1 MMRMQEKIRT
11 ADQAKRGILMEMEN
25 ETEHSDVKF
34 SHKKNGQMDMV
45 TGSLWDKIL
54 LFALPIVVTNVLQQL
69 FNTADIAVVGR
80 LVGNDA
86 LAAVGCTGPI
96 VTLFITL
103 FSGLAI
109 GANAVIARH
118 IGAGDRKK
126 TKEAVHTS
134 IAIAV
139 LAGLVIM
146 AVGESITRP
155 LLEVVSTPDN
165 VMDLAVTY
173 LRIYFSGSLFL
184 MLYNFEAA
192 ILRAGGDTRT
202 PVFVLMA
209 TGVINIGLNL
219 FFVLACGM
227 SVEGVALATLI
238 SNIMSALILFM
249 ILMREEG
256 VLKVRLRSV
265 RIYGKDAKAILM
277 IGVPA
282 AIQGMLFNAA
292 NIVIQSG
299 VNSLGSDVVAGA
311 TVGLNVET
319 FGYYIVAGFG
329 QTSITFN
336 SQNLGAGKLRRCAES
351 TRWCLGLGF
360 LVTALASVLMVVFRE
375 ALAGLFTTDQT
386 LIEIASVRIM
396 LIAGFEVVNMVIE
409 VMSGTLR
416 GLGYSALPAL
426 LSVFFVCGV
435 RIFWL
440 FYIFP
445 LNRTFG
451 WLFTVYPVS
460 WGLAAASMTAAYLI
474 VKKRLYT
481 LAAKRLQAGGNSVQA
496 DYNM

>member
-1 MMRMQEKIRT
+1 MD
-11 ADQAKRGILMEMEN
+11 A
-25 ETEHSDVKF
+25 ETEEPSEKPSRVGR
-34 SHKKNGQMDMV
+34 GQMDLV

-54 LFALPIVVTNVLQQL
+54 LFAMPIVITNILQQL

-103 FSGLAI
+103 FSGLAM

-118 IGAGDRKK
+118 IGAGDKRK
-126 TKEAVHTS
+126 TQESVHTS

-139 LAGLVIM
+139 IAGLLVM
-146 AVGESITRP
+146 TVGEIVTRP
-155 LLEVVSTPDN
+155 LLTIVSTPDN
-165 VMDLAVTY
+165 VMELAVTY

-192 ILRAGGDTRT
+192 ILRAGGDTRK
-202 PVFVLMA
+202 PVVVLVI
-209 TGVINIGLNL
+209 TGVLNIALNL
-219 FFVLACGM
+219 FFVRVCNM

-238 SNIMSALILFM
+238 SNILSALIL
-249 ILMREEG
+249 LWVLLHSEG
-256 VLKVRLRSV
+256 TLKVRLKEV
-265 RIYGKDAKAILM
+265 RIYGRDAKAVLL

-319 FGYYIVAGFG
+319 FAYYIVAGFG

-336 SQNLGAGKLRRCAES
+336 SQNLGAGKPERCVAS

-360 LVTALASVLMVVFRE
+360 LVTVAVSFFMVTCRD
-375 ALAGLFTTDQT
+375 ALAGLFTTDEA
-386 LIEIASVRIM
+386 LIRIAGIRIM
-396 LIAGFEVVNMVIE
+396 LIAGFEVLNMVIE

-416 GLGYSALPAL
+416 GLGYSVLPAV

-445 LNRTFG
+445 LNRTFA

-460 WGLAAASMTAAYLI
+460 WGLAAVSMTISYLI
-474 VKKRLYT
+474 IKKKILKIR
-481 LAAKRLQAGGNSVQA
+481 KKG
-496 DYNM
+496 

>member
-1 MMRMQEKIRT
+1 MMRMQEKIRP

-25 ETEHSDVKF
+25 ETEYSDVKF

-103 FSGLAI
+103 FSGMAI

-311 TVGLNVET
+311 W
-319 FGYYIVAGFG
+319 
-329 QTSITFN
+329 
-336 SQNLGAGKLRRCAES
+336 RR
-351 TRWCLGLGF
+351 
-360 LVTALASVLMVVFRE
+360 LVTISWLALVRRVLRLTVRTWGQAS
-375 ALAGLFTTDQT
+375 
-386 LIEIASVRIM
+386 
-396 LIAGFEVVNMVIE
+396 
-409 VMSGTLR
+409 
-416 GLGYSALPAL
+416 
-426 LSVFFVCGV
+426 
-435 RIFWL
+435 
-440 FYIFP
+440 
-445 LNRTFG
+445 
-451 WLFTVYPVS
+451 
-460 WGLAAASMTAAYLI
+460 
-474 VKKRLYT
+474 
-481 LAAKRLQAGGNSVQA
+481 
-496 DYNM
+496 